1 MVSTDLTV
9 VRPAGVEDM
18 VSIRGEAD
26 VQHAPAN
33 VTSLHRPLQ
42 VEASSGGVVQSDVL
56 VFRKQRRKM
65 TAPQK
70 ASVS

>member
-1 MVSTDLTV
+1 MVSTGLTV

-18 VSIRGEAD
+18 TGIGGEAD
-26 VQHAPAN
+26 VQHAPAD
-33 VTSLHRPLQ
+33 VASLHRPPQ

-56 VFRKQRRKM
+56 VFRSKGEKI

-70 ASVS
+70 APVS